1 MSQTIR
7 SKTIKILLADDH
19 GIVRKAIGNLLLTV
33 TDIEVIGEAK
43 DGETA
48 VQMALKLEP
57 DVVLMDVM
65 MPGIGG
71 LEATRRI
78 LQRNPQVK
86 VIALTACDE
95 EPFPS
100 KLLEAGASGYLV
112 KDCELEEMVQAIHK
126 VHSGARYISPRIA
139 QHLALKSINKT
150 GNDASPLDQ
159 LSSRE
164 LQIMMMI
171 TNGQTVKEIANKLC
185 LSPKTVNSYRYRL
198 FDKLKIKSDVELTHL
213 AMRYNMLEKDSI
225 STTTTTS

>member
-1 MSQTIR
+1 M
-7 SKTIKILLADDH
+7 SKTIKVLLADDH

-48 VQMALKLEP
+48 VHMALKLAP
-57 DVVLMDVM
+57 NVVLMDVM

-78 LQRNPQVK
+78 LQRNPEIK

-126 VHSGARYISPRIA
+126 VHAGTRYISPRIA
-139 QHLALKSINKT
+139 QHLALKSINKSS
-150 GNDASPLDQ
+150 GEVSPLDQ
-159 LSSRE
+159 LSARE

-213 AMRYNMLEKDSI
+213 AMRYKMLEKDSI
-225 STTTTTS
+225 STSN

>member
-1 MSQTIR
+1 V
-7 SKTIKILLADDH
+7 SKTIKVLLADDH

-48 VQMALKLEP
+48 VQMSLKLAP
-57 DVVLMDVM
+57 NVVLMDVM

-78 LQRNPQVK
+78 LQRNPEIK

-126 VHSGARYISPRIA
+126 VHAGTRYISPRIA
-139 QHLALKSINKT
+139 QHLALKSINKSS
-150 GNDASPLDQ
+150 GDVSPLDQ
-159 LSSRE
+159 LSARE

-213 AMRYNMLEKDSI
+213 AMRYKMLEKDSI
-225 STTTTTS
+225 STSS